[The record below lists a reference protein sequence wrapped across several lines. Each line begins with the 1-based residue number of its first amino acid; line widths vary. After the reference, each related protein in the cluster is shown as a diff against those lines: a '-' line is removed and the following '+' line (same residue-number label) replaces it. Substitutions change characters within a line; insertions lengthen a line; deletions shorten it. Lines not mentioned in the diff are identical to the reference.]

1 MRRRTAGTAE
11 VLEGAGCRVR
21 LDPFELPARVV
32 YSDSDRRRQKAAR
45 QQVAIV
51 GEDSVMIRRETGAGV
66 PLYMTVPLSAYQG
79 VLLQVRDE
87 TEPTT
92 AGPAGETSSEP
103 FGEALAALHLHH
115 ANPDLAVPLMEAD
128 DTDDVIAD
136 WQAWGRMLRRPLLIR
151 GVDGS
156 ICEPYVRLGELI
168 IRPAA
173 ARRANTFF
181 RERRPRFLSRR
192 QVGGR
197 FPGRVYRETEII
209 ARDTTD

>member
-1 MRRRTAGTAE
+1 MRRQTAGTVE
-11 VLEGAGCRVR
+11 VPEGAGCRVR

-32 YSDSDRRRQKAAR
+32 YSGRDQSGHDRHRRPASR

-51 GEDSVMIRRETGAGV
+51 GEESVMIRRETGAGV

-79 VLLQVRDE
+79 VLLQVRDAA
-87 TEPTT
+87 T
-92 AGPAGETSSEP
+92 AGD
-103 FGEALAALHLHH
+103 EALAALHLHH
-115 ANPDLAVPLMEAD
+115 ANPDLAVPLMQAD

-136 WQAWGRMLRRPLLIR
+136 WQAWGRTLRRPLLIR

-156 ICEPYVRLGELI
+156 ICEPYVRLGGLI
-168 IRPAA
+168 VRPTA

-181 RERRPRFLSRR
+181 RERRPRFLSKR
-192 QVGGR
+192 QVGGA

-209 ARDTTD
+209 ARDTAD